1 MQLVLAGETLNLRA
15 GKDLGLQ
22 IDNMSDGA
30 VNGDFMEQ

>member
-1 MQLVLAGETLNLRA
+1 MQLALAGDALNIRA